1 MSPPQE
7 QDPSLD
13 SLDSLPGRL
22 IAGNFRV
29 ERLIGQGA
37 MGNVYKAEQ
46 LSLGKAVAV
55 KVLHPHLMSDD
66 KLVGRF
72 KREAKSAS
80 RLNHPNSIQIID
92 SGQDA
97 DGTLYIAMELL
108 SGRDLAQVIRDDFPL
123 PLPRVVRIMTQVMS
137 ALDEA
142 HAQGVIHRDLK
153 PSNIMLIERRGEQ
166 DFVKVCDFG
175 IAKAT
180 TPDGKDQDEDRQQML
195 TIQGLVCGTPEYMSP
210 EQARAEPLDG
220 RADLYSAAI
229 ILYQLITGDIPY
241 KADSPMGI
249 VSRHLAEVPMAP
261 SRRRPDLPIPKSI
274 DEVILR
280 GMEKSREARY
290 PTAIAFRAALEAVV
304 SATQGQYTPV
314 PPSLSSAA
322 PTTPAFG
329 AVTPPPTAL
338 IPPTTPAQRFG
349 STADLTTKGPSKAA
363 PALLVGA
370 LILAAGG
377 AAAFM
382 ATRGPTSASMPTTQA
397 SVVSPPVLSMPA
409 AARGAAPV
417 PAATPEPT
425 EPKLPP
431 AAVAPPPAEA
441 PAPVEELAAPVVAPP
456 HHAAATRERSHHRPS
471 AGGGHPVEHAV
482 HAAPGVAPPAAPEE
496 PPAATAVRV
505 PAASASV
512 SSGPAPETAP
522 VMRGPREVLAE
533 GERLLGQGE
542 VAEACAR
549 GEEAKRM
556 GAKQPLTYKFL
567 GKCYMRAGRSADAK
581 ENYKKYLELSPSAS
595 DAPFIKSMLK

>member
-1 MSPPQE
+1 
-7 QDPSLD
+7 
-13 SLDSLPGRL
+13 
-22 IAGNFRV
+22 
-29 ERLIGQGA
+29 
-37 MGNVYKAEQ
+37 
-46 LSLGKAVAV
+46 
-55 KVLHPHLMSDD
+55 
-66 KLVGRF
+66 
-72 KREAKSAS
+72 
-80 RLNHPNSIQIID
+80 
-92 SGQDA
+92 
-97 DGTLYIAMELL
+97 MELL
-108 SGRDLAQVIRDDFPL
+108 AGRDLAQVIRDDFPL
-123 PLPRVVRIMTQVMS
+123 PLPRVVRVMTQVMS

-175 IAKAT
+175 IAKAS
-180 TPDGKDQDEDRQQML
+180 TPDGKDQEEDRQQML

-229 ILYQLITGDIPY
+229 ILYQLVTGDIPY

-290 PTAIAFRAALEAVV
+290 PTALAFRAALEAVV

-314 PPSLSSAA
+314 PPGLSAAA

-338 IPPTTPAQRFG
+338 IPPTTAAQRFG
-349 STADLTTKGPSKAA
+349 TTADLTTKRPSKA
-363 PALLVGA
+363 PSTVMVVGA
-370 LILAAGG
+370 LVLVAGG
-377 AAAFM
+377 AAAFV
-382 ATRGPTSASMPTTQA
+382 AARGSTSASTPTTESSLWSA
-397 SVVSPPVLSMPA
+397 GARPAPVAAPARPAPLAAPEPLAPPVAVVSPS
-409 AARGAAPV
+409 
-417 PAATPEPT
+417 T
-425 EPKLPP
+425 PP
-431 AAVAPPPAEA
+431 AAPAEA
-441 PAPVEELAAPVVAPP
+441 PAPVEEIAVAPP
-456 HHAAATRERSHHRPS
+456 AHRPTATSRERTHHRPS
-471 AGGGHPVEHAV
+471 VGHAAEHAER
-482 HAAPGVAPPAAPEE
+482 APGVAPPAAAEE

-512 SSGPAPETAP
+512 SSGPPPEATP
-522 VMRGPREVLAE
+522 PLRGPREVLSE
-533 GERLLGQGE
+533 GEKLLGQGE

-549 GEEAKRM
+549 GEEAKRL

-581 ENYKKYLELSPSAS
+581 ENYKKYLELSPAAS